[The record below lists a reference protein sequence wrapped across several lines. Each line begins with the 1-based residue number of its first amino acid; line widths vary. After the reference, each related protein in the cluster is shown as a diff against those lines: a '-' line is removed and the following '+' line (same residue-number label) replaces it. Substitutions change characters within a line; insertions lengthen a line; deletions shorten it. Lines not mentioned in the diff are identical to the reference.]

1 MKMTVQLN
9 RNVINIIVNLSL
21 NNRFSSIVRD
31 AVKNTTV

>member
-1 MKMTVQLN
+1 MKVTIQLN

-31 AVKNTTV
+31 AVQNTTV